1 MPNKSGELM
10 LSELKM
16 FNEAAVMY
24 DTTIEPKFQEGI
36 DKCVEHFSKTND
48 WIGEFKLEADSDCWL
63 TPKSWCTNSKEKTKD
78 SDFKAI
84 FYIDC
89 LNDEDDVDDYW
100 SALFCGVAVK
110 NGKAGFIF
118 EVNYS
123 QFNGK
128 SSWNTYTKSI
138 PAELTNALAKIGF
151 ENKGK
156 GVFFL
161 PVCLDNKILAQSWLN
176 YGKFDK
182 NHNAFLPLY
191 DAMDTLKKSV
201 PIFDKIIKG
210 YKQS

>member
-1 MPNKSGELM
+1 M
-10 LSELKM
+10 LSELQM

-24 DTTIEPKFQEGI
+24 NTIIEPKFQEGI

-63 TPKSWCTNSKEKTKD
+63 TQKSWCTNSKEKTKD
-78 SDFKAI
+78 SDFKAS

-100 SALFCGVAVK
+100 SALFCGAAVK

-123 QFNGK
+123 KFNGK
-128 SSWNTYTKSI
+128 SSWNTYTKII
-138 PAELTNALAKIGF
+138 PAELINALTKLGF

-176 YGKFDK
+176 YRKFDK

-210 YKQS
+210 YK